1 MSNQSQ
7 YKAMMG
13 EVHAS
18 ADLIGKVKGI
28 PMEKTK
34 KRTTALKF
42 ATATCA
48 ALLGVFVVT
57 NGVCYA
63 GRADEP
69 ERRYHRGGG
78 QLRGER

>member
-48 ALLGVFVVT
+48 ALLDIAS
-57 NGVCYA
+57 NEYWSCYGVC
-63 GRADEP
+63 
-69 ERRYHRGGG
+69 
-78 QLRGER
+78 

>member
-28 PMEKTK
+28 
-34 KRTTALKF
+34 
-42 ATATCA
+42 
-48 ALLGVFVVT
+48 
-57 NGVCYA
+57 
-63 GRADEP
+63 
-69 ERRYHRGGG
+69 RRRSV
-78 QLRGER
+78 RRP

>member
-34 KRTTALKF
+34 KRTTALNF
-42 ATATCA
+42 ATAT
-48 ALLGVFVVT
+48 
-57 NGVCYA
+57 
-63 GRADEP
+63 
-69 ERRYHRGGG
+69 
-78 QLRGER
+78 